1 MIKKLSYLLALLLI
15 TLNWGCNK
23 DDNDTQKVV
32 IEGLIKEIPAT
43 NNGEPWDI
51 TPEGLTSGP
60 DVYWTISGS
69 QDFSASTWVTDA
81 TTGQIHFT
89 GDDFPIEV
97 SKEETLTINFYN
109 KNDLDTTDSGEEDEL
124 MSSHEVRIGIINES
138 PDCPE
143 GYYLVLVFPNSTLE
157 EFRCC
162 TIEGDCL

>member
-1 MIKKLSYLLALLLI
+1 MREQR
-15 TLNWGCNK
+15 T
-23 DDNDTQKVV
+23 
-32 IEGLIKEIPAT
+32 
-43 NNGEPWDI
+43 
-51 TPEGLTSGP
+51 P

-97 SKEETLTINFYN
+97 SKEETLNISFFN
-109 KNDLDTTDSGEEDEL
+109 KNDLDANDNGEEDEL
-124 MSSHEVRIGIINES
+124 MSSHEMRIGIINES